1 MGAVDFELEISSGR
15 PFEYFGKV
23 LNSPGGQSVRCPLK
37 FKFAKDPKDLD
48 ILRLTLE
55 NAVLR
60 GGDQAAHRG
69 PTSQC
74 ERVLRDFGRE
84 LFRSIFVEPGPI
96 RDAYAQSKGVVS
108 GDGQNDLRIKLR
120 IEPPELSSLPWEYL
134 YDENETPNYIGLRLP
149 VVRHLDVGGAAGQM
163 RVNGPLRILGMIAN
177 PGTEEWPKLD
187 ETAEKR
193 RIAQAIDKLE
203 QEGRV
208 IFEWVPGGTGR
219 DLLSKLVEND
229 WHIFHFIGHGGVEEE
244 SDDSSNEDRKEDT
257 GFIVL
262 VDEYGNPVKKF
273 ASDLAVLVN
282 SPNRSLRLAVLNCC
296 ESAKMNTRDKFGS
309 PAVTLIRSG
318 LPAVVAMQFPI
329 RDKAAI
335 RLAEGFY
342 RSLANRFPVDTAV
355 TIARR
360 FIKDDSDIEWAIP
373 VLYMRA
379 SDGRIFEVTNPSA
392 AASSPTPVHDGV
404 APASDIP
411 TKKVEPQSDEKL
423 KEFMQLLG
431 ADQKTADHLENVV
444 RLGRNLLEERKA
456 DQPVAALVARVYC
469 DLGRMQL
476 EQNEVPKAAA
486 SLSSA
491 IELDPSEPEY
501 RIRRSNLYARVG
513 FTELALSDIAEAIK
527 LRPDT
532 AEYHWVRGIVYSM
545 LASSGENPSVLKDAI
560 NAFGA
565 AIKLNGAE
573 PKYLMSR
580 ANALVQL
587 EQYTEALADIDQAIR
602 LAPGNADLMALRVKI
617 AAAMTGNARDNQG
630 SG

>member
-23 LNSPGGQSVRCPLK
+23 LNSPGGQSIHCPLK
-37 FKFAKDPKDLD
+37 FKFAEDPKDLD
-48 ILRLTLE
+48 ILRLTIE

-60 GGDQAAHRG
+60 GGDEAGHRG
-69 PTSQC
+69 PTSKS

-96 RDAYAQSKGVVS
+96 RDAYVRSKGVVS
-108 GDGQNDLRIKLR
+108 GDGENNLRIKLR

-134 YDENETPNYIGLRLP
+134 YDENETPSYIGLRLP
-149 VVRHLDVGGAAGQM
+149 VVRHLDLAGTAGQM

-177 PGTEEWPKLD
+177 PATEEWPRLD
-187 ETAEKR
+187 EPAERR
-193 RIAQAIDKLE
+193 RIAEGIDKLQ

-208 IFEWVPGGTGR
+208 IFEWVPGGTGS
-219 DLLSKLVEND
+219 DLLSKLMEND

-244 SDDSSNEDRKEDT
+244 SDDPSNEGRTEDT

-262 VDEYGNPVKKF
+262 IDEYGNPVKKF
-273 ASDLAVLVN
+273 ASDLAVLL
-282 SPNRSLRLAVLNCC
+282 STPNRSLRLAVLNCC
-296 ESAKMNTRDKFGS
+296 ESAKMHIRDKFGS
-309 PAVTLIRSG
+309 PAIALIRSG
-318 LPAVVAMQFPI
+318 LPAVVAMQFRI

-342 RSLANRFPVDTAV
+342 KSLANNYPVDTAV
-355 TIARR
+355 TIARK
-360 FIKDDSDIEWAIP
+360 FIKNDSDIEWAIP

-379 SDGRIFEVTNPSA
+379 SDGRIFEVTNLTAA
-392 AASSPTPVHDGV
+392 AASPTLARDGV

-411 TKKVEPQSDEKL
+411 TEKVEPQSDEKL
-423 KEFMQLLG
+423 NEFMQPIG
-431 ADQKTADHLENVV
+431 TDQKTTDDLKTLP
-444 RLGRNLLEERKA
+444 RLGRNLIEERKA
-456 DQPVAALVARVYC
+456 DQRLAARVYY
-469 DLGRMQL
+469 DLGRTQL
-476 EQNEVPKAAA
+476 GQNQVPKAAA

-491 IELDPSEPEY
+491 IELDPNEPEY

-513 FTELALSDIAEAIK
+513 FYELALSDIAEAIK

-532 AEYHWVRGIVYSM
+532 AEYHWVKGIVHNI

-565 AIKLNGAE
+565 AIKLNRVE

-580 ANALVQL
+580 ATALVQL
-587 EQYTEALADIDQAIR
+587 ERYTEALADIDQAIT
-602 LAPGNADLMALRVKI
+602 LAPGNADLMALRAKI
-617 AAAMTGNARDNQG
+617 AGQMTCNARNEGQG
-630 SG
+630 

>member
-37 FKFAKDPKDLD
+37 FKFAGDPKDLE
-48 ILRLTLE
+48 ILRLQIE

-60 GGDQAAHRG
+60 GGDEAGHRG
-69 PTSQC
+69 PASKS
-74 ERVLRDFGRE
+74 ERVLREFGRE
-84 LFRSIFVEPGPI
+84 LFRSIFVDPDPI

-108 GDGQNDLRIKLR
+108 GDGQNILRIKLR

-149 VVRHLDVGGAAGQM
+149 VVRHLDVAGAAGQM

-177 PGTEEWPKLD
+177 PGTEEWPRLD
-187 ETAEKR
+187 EPAERR
-193 RIAQAIDKLE
+193 RIGDGIDKLQ

-208 IFEWVPGGTGR
+208 IFEWVPGGTGP
-219 DLLSKLVEND
+219 DLLSKLMEND
-229 WHIFHFIGHGGVEEE
+229 WHIFHFIGHGGVEEQ
-244 SDDSSNEDRKEDT
+244 SDDPSNEERTEDT
-257 GFIVL
+257 GFIVFT
-262 VDEYGNPVKKF
+262 DEYGNPVKKF
-273 ASDLAVLVN
+273 ASDLAVLLN
-282 SPNRSLRLAVLNCC
+282 TPNRSLRLAVLNCC
-296 ESAKMNTRDKFGS
+296 ESAKMTIRDKFGS
-309 PAVTLIRSG
+309 PAVALIRSG

-342 RSLANRFPVDTAV
+342 KSLANNFPVDTAV
-355 TIARR
+355 TIARK
-360 FIKDDSDIEWAIP
+360 FIKNDSDIEWAIP

-379 SDGRIFEVTNPSA
+379 SDGRIFEVSNPTA
-392 AASSPTPVHDGV
+392 AATSPTPAHDGV
-404 APASDIP
+404 SPATDIP
-411 TKKVEPQSDEKL
+411 TKKAEPESDEKL

-431 ADQKTADHLENVV
+431 TDEKTADDLDNLA
-444 RLGRNLLEERKA
+444 RLGRKLLEQRKA
-456 DQPVAALVARVYC
+456 DQRLAALVARVYY
-469 DLGRMQL
+469 DLGRTQL

-491 IELDPSEPEY
+491 VELDPNEPEY

-513 FTELALSDIAEAIK
+513 FYELALSDIAEAIK

-532 AEYHWVRGIVYSM
+532 AEYHWVKGIVYSM

-565 AIKLNGAE
+565 AIKLNRVE

-587 EQYTEALADIDQAIR
+587 ERYTEALADIDQAIT
-602 LAPGNADLMALRVKI
+602 LPPGNPDWMALRAKI
-617 AAAMTGNARDNQG
+617 AGGMTRNARNEG
-630 SG
+630 